1 MPGSRKVEGKTAWI
15 IGTGAALVPQIM
27 SDSLKIKNC
36 RTTNNDQVA
45 HLAGGGVS
53 VNEDNAV
60 SLSDELSNPAT
71 VIVH

>member
-1 MPGSRKVEGKTAWI
+1 MDHRHRR
-15 IGTGAALVPQIM
+15 GTSTPNHVRLPE
-27 SDSLKIKNC
+27 DKNC

-45 HLAGGGVS
+45 HLAGGGVN
-53 VNEDNAV
+53 VNEANAV